1 MVFFKSWIEL
11 LVVCVAL
18 LKMLEPFPCSV
29 TGDAMNFSKSIDT
42 TRLCSFHL
50 MSRRNAVRTNNMT
63 ILHAD

>member
-18 LKMLEPFPCSV
+18 LKMSEPFPCSV
-29 TGDAMNFSKSIDT
+29 TGDAMDFSKAT

-63 ILHAD
+63 ILDAD